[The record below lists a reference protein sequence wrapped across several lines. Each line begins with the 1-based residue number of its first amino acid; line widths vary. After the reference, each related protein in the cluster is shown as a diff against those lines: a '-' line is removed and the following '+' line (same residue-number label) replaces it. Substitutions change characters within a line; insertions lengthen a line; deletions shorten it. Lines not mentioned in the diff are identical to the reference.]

1 MKKEIEYYLQNHD
14 PLKKYEKKDSLMYC
28 GSCESVWE
36 SFWVGRTFFKK
47 YPDMPTYGLDRVECD
62 ECQSKEVLYG

>member
-28 GSCESVWE
+28 GSCKSVWE

-47 YPDMPTYGLDRVECD
+47 YPDMPTYG
-62 ECQSKEVLYG
+62 